1 MVIVTDSRQPGM
13 LHVED
18 VLQAGESS
26 HHKQLQDLQSKLS
39 FDDPIN
45 IQFTS
50 VTLREPLSGALQA
63 SDDSMVDSCDP
74 GVARNKTTSNLGRAV
89 RRMSTCKCTY
99 SMDIGQVVYMP
110 DSWKPIKCLGLV
122 HPGLVWYIPGMHR

>member
-1 MVIVTDSRQPGM
+1 MIVTDSRQPGM

-26 HHKQLQDLQSKLS
+26 HRKQLQDLQSKLS

-50 VTLREPLSGALQA
+50 VTRPRQLSAGHCGYPRLI
-63 SDDSMVDSCDP
+63 DDSVVD
-74 GVARNKTTSNLGRAV
+74 
-89 RRMSTCKCTY
+89 
-99 SMDIGQVVYMP
+99 
-110 DSWKPIKCLGLV
+110 
-122 HPGLVWYIPGMHR
+122 